1 MGFWYT
7 IPPDLLDGLDL
18 EELLGT
24 LHAAE
29 HAGIA
34 MLPLFAICD
43 RWDIGGLSTN
53 MHFDTGRP
61 TIFIYEGH
69 AGGAGISPV
78 AYGRGPEHLAATLDL
93 LERCECR
100 RGCPSCVVS
109 PKCGNLNEP
118 LSKQGAIG
126 FLRRS
131 LI

>member
-1 MGFWYT
+1 MFAGERQ
-7 IPPDLLDGLDL
+7 DL
-18 EELLGT
+18 EEMLGT

-53 MHFDTGRP
+53 MHYDTGRP

-78 AYGRGPEHLAATLDL
+78 AYDRGPQHLGATLDL
-93 LERCECR
+93 LARCECR

-118 LSKQGAIG
+118 LSKRGAIG
-126 FLRRS
+126 FLRRA
-131 LI
+131 LT